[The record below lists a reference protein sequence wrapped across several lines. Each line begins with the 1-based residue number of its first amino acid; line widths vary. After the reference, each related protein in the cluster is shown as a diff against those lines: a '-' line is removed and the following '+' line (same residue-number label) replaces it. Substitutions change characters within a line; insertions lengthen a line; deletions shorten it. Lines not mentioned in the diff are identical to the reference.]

1 MQVKKG
7 VVTDIL
13 LSKILAV
20 RASDQEVELFVDW
33 IKNID
38 NERYFEQFKEVWHA
52 AQNIQPDEKLLDQSL
67 KSLLNYIRNSKRKEL
82 YRRRLIYIA
91 SSAAAILLIFG
102 LFSIFE
108 ILRISGRYDNVLF
121 ADLKY
126 NSESI
131 KVELAD
137 GRIINPLK
145 ESIGLEDGNHES
157 MTTQNPR
164 EIDYSKESLLLADK
178 SDSLKYNSVSI
189 PAGERFVIILSDGTK
204 VYLHSNSCL
213 RYPVSFNS
221 DSRGVTLVGRA
232 YFDVK
237 KSDIPFIVTTNDLSV
252 EVLGTTFDIE
262 SKKGAENSSV
272 ILIEGSVKV
281 HTVKESRI
289 ICPDEMFLFNRK
301 QGESSVSSV
310 DSKSMTQWKD
320 GILVLKELS
329 FNELIESLSSWYGV
343 EIINRSSISDKER
356 FNGKFDRENIEAAIK
371 TVAISAKVRYRIE
384 KGRLIIVDYK

>member
-1 MQVKKG
+1 MQEKKG
-7 VVTDIL
+7 VVTDFV
-13 LSKILAV
+13 LSKMLSG
-20 RASDQEVELFVDW
+20 RASDQEVELFVEW

-52 AQNIQPDEKLLDQSL
+52 AQNIQPGEELIDRSL
-67 KSLLNYIRNSKRKEL
+67 KSLLIYIRNSKRREL
-82 YRRRLIYIA
+82 FRKRLLYIA
-91 SSAAAILLIFG
+91 SSAAVILLIFG
-102 LFSIFE
+102 LFSLFE
-108 ILRISGRYDNVLF
+108 ILKISGRYDNVLF
-121 ADLKY
+121 SDLKY

-145 ESIGLEDGNHES
+145 ESIEMIDGYHQS
-157 MTTQNPR
+157 LTTTNPR
-164 EIDYSKESLLLADK
+164 EIDYSKESLLLTDK

-221 DSRGVTLVGRA
+221 ESRDVTLVGRA

-237 KSDIPFIVTTNDLSV
+237 KSDVPFIVKTDDLSV

-262 SKKGAENSSV
+262 SKKGSDNSSV

-281 HTVKESRI
+281 HTGKESRI
-289 ICPDEMFLFNRK
+289 ISPDEMFFFNRK
-301 QGESSVSSV
+301 QGESSVSCV

-343 EIINRSSISDKER
+343 EIINRSSISESER

-371 TVAISAKVRYRIE
+371 TVAISAKVRYRID

>member
-7 VVTDIL
+7 VVTDVM
-13 LSKILAV
+13 LSKMLAG
-20 RASDQEVELFVDW
+20 RASDDEVENFADW

-52 AQNIQPDEKLLDQSL
+52 SQNIQSGDELIDQSL
-67 KSLLNYIRNSKRKEL
+67 KSLLYYIRNRKRKEL
-82 YRRRLIYIA
+82 FRKRVIFIA
-91 SSAAAILLIFG
+91 STAAAILLVFG
-102 LFSIFE
+102 LFSMFE
-108 ILRISGRYDNVLF
+108 FIRISGKYDNVLF
-121 ADLKY
+121 SDLKY

-137 GRIINPLK
+137 GRVINPLT
-145 ESIGLEDGNHES
+145 ESIGVEEGYQES
-157 MTTQNPR
+157 LTTQNPR
-164 EIDYSKESLLLADK
+164 EINYQRESRLLTDK
-178 SDSLKYNSVSI
+178 KDSLKFNSVSI

-221 DSRGVTLVGRA
+221 SSRNVSLAGRA

-237 KSDIPFIVTTNDLSV
+237 KSDVPFIVTTNDLSV
-252 EVLGTTFDIE
+252 EVLGTTFDVE
-262 SKKGAENSSV
+262 SKKGADNSSV

-281 HTVKESRI
+281 HTSKESKI
-289 ICPDEMFLFNRK
+289 ISPNEMFSFSRR

-310 DSKSMTQWKD
+310 DSKAMTQWKD
-320 GILVLKELS
+320 GILVLRELS

-343 EIINRSSISDKER
+343 EIINRSSISNDER

-371 TVAISAKVRYRIE
+371 TVAISAKVRYRID

>member
-1 MQVKKG
+1 MQTKKG
-7 VVTDIL
+7 VLTDIL
-13 LSKILAV
+13 LSKILAG
-20 RASDQEVELFVDW
+20 RASGEEIEIFADW

-52 AQNIQPDEKLLDQSL
+52 AQNIQPEEKLLDQSL
-67 KSLLNYIRNSKRKEL
+67 KSLLNYIRNSKRREL
-82 YRRRLIYIA
+82 YRKRVIYIV
-91 SSAAAILLIFG
+91 SSAAAILLILG

-108 ILRISGRYDNVLF
+108 ILRISDKYDSVLF
-121 ADLKY
+121 SDLKY

-131 KVELAD
+131 KVQLAD
-137 GRIINPLK
+137 GRIIDPLK
-145 ESIGLEDGNHES
+145 ENIGMEDGYNES
-157 MTTQNPR
+157 LTTQDPR
-164 EIDYSKESLLLADK
+164 EIDYQRESGLLADK
-178 SDSLKYNSVSI
+178 NDSLKYNSVSI

-221 DSRGVTLVGRA
+221 NTRNVTLAGRA

-237 KSDIPFIVTTNDLSV
+237 KSDVPFIVTTNDLSV
-252 EVLGTTFDIE
+252 EVLGTTFDVE
-262 SKKGAENSSV
+262 SKKGTENSSV

-281 HTVKESRI
+281 HTTRESKI
-289 ICPDEMFLFNRK
+289 ICPNEMFSFNRR

-310 DSKSMTQWKD
+310 DSKAMTQWKD
-320 GILVLKELS
+320 GILVLRELS

-343 EIINRSSISDKER
+343 EIINRSSISDDER

-371 TVAISAKVRYRIE
+371 TVAISAKVRYRID

>member
-7 VVTDIL
+7 VVTDVM
-13 LSKILAV
+13 LSKMLAG
-20 RASDQEVELFVDW
+20 RASDDEVENFADW

-52 AQNIQPDEKLLDQSL
+52 SQDIQPGDELIDQSL
-67 KSLLNYIRNSKRKEL
+67 KSLLNYIRNRKRKEL
-82 YRRRLIYIA
+82 FRKRVIYIA
-91 SSAAAILLIFG
+91 STAAAILLVFG
-102 LFSIFE
+102 LFSMFE
-108 ILRISGRYDNVLF
+108 FIRISGKYDNVLF
-121 ADLKY
+121 SDLKY

-137 GRIINPLK
+137 GRVINPLT
-145 ESIGLEDGNHES
+145 ESIGVEDGYQES
-157 MTTQNPR
+157 LTTQNPR
-164 EIDYSKESLLLADK
+164 EINYQRESRLLTDK
-178 SDSLKYNSVSI
+178 KDSLKYNSVSI

-204 VYLHSNSCL
+204 VYMHSNSCL

-221 DSRGVTLVGRA
+221 SSRNVSLAGRA

-237 KSDIPFIVTTNDLSV
+237 KSDVPFIVTTNDLSV
-252 EVLGTTFDIE
+252 EVLGTTFDVE
-262 SKKGAENSSV
+262 SKKGADNSSV

-281 HTVKESRI
+281 HTSKESKI
-289 ICPDEMFLFNRK
+289 ISPNEMFSFSRR

-310 DSKSMTQWKD
+310 DSKAMTQWKD
-320 GILVLKELS
+320 GILVLRELS

-343 EIINRSSISDKER
+343 EIINQSSISNDER

-371 TVAISAKVRYRIE
+371 TVAISAKVRYRID